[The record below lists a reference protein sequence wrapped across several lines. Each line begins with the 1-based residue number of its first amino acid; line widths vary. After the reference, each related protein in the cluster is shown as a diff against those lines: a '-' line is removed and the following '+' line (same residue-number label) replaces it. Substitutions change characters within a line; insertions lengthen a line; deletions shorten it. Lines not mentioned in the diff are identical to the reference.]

1 MARYRGPRCK
11 LSRREGADLFLVSAR
26 RSLDSKCSLENVPG
40 QHAQKGQQKSSD
52 YGRQLRE
59 KQKIKRMY
67 GLLEKQFRRFFFEAE
82 RRRGSTGE
90 NLLHLLESRLDCVV
104 YRMGFA
110 STRAEARQLVQHK
123 AIQLNGRIANIPSML
138 VKPGD
143 AVAVGEKAK
152 SQARVL
158 DALQL
163 ASKSGFPSWI
173 DVNST
178 AMSGL
183 FKSLPDRSEFG
194 QDLNENLVV
203 ELYSK

>member
-11 LSRREGADLFLVSAR
+11 LSRREGSDLFLVSAR
-26 RSLDSKCSLENVPG
+26 RSLDSKCSLENAPG

-52 YGRQLRE
+52 FGRQLRE

-67 GLLEKQFRRFFFEAE
+67 GLLERQFRRFFSEAE
-82 RRRGSTGE
+82 RRKGSTGE
-90 NLLHLLESRLDCVV
+90 NLLHLLESRLDTVV

-123 AIQLNGRIANIPSML
+123 GVSLNTSVANIPSML

-143 AVAVGEKAK
+143 VVSVVEKAK
-152 SQARVL
+152 KQARVI
-158 DALQL
+158 DSLQL
-163 ASKSGFPSWI
+163 ASNNGFPAWVEVDS
-173 DVNST
+173 V

-194 QDLNENLVV
+194 HDLNENLVV

>member
-1 MARYRGPRCK
+1 MARYLGPRCK
-11 LSRREGADLFLVSAR
+11 LSRREGSDLFLVSSR
-26 RSLDSKCSLENVPG
+26 RSLDSKCSLETVPG

-59 KQKIKRMY
+59 KQKIKRVY
-67 GLLEKQFRRFFFEAE
+67 GLLERQFRRFFSEAE

-90 NLLHLLESRLDCVV
+90 NLLHLLESRLDNVV

-110 STRAEARQLVQHK
+110 STRAEARQLVSHK
-123 AIQLNGRIANIPSML
+123 GVALNGRVANIPSML
-138 VKPGD
+138 VKAGD
-143 AVAVGEKAK
+143 TVTVVEKAK
-152 SQARVL
+152 AQGRVI

-163 ASKSGFPSWI
+163 VAKNGFPSWV
-173 DVNST
+173 DVNTT
-178 AMSGL
+178 AFAGV

>member
-1 MARYRGPRCK
+1 MARYLGPRCK
-11 LSRREGADLFLVSAR
+11 LSRREGADLFLISAR

-59 KQKIKRMY
+59 KQKIKRVY
-67 GLLEKQFRRFFFEAE
+67 GLLERQFRRFFSEAE

-90 NLLHLLESRLDCVV
+90 NLLCLLESRLDSVV

-123 AIQLNGRIANIPSML
+123 GVCLNGRVANIPSMI

-143 AVAVGEKAK
+143 DVEVTQKAK
-152 SQARVL
+152 SQARVI

-163 ASKSGFPSWI
+163 ASRTGFPGWVEV
-173 DVNST
+173 DLT
-178 AMSGL
+178 AIKGK